1 MSDTDT
7 RSRAELRA
15 EKLIRRQKRNLR
27 KAEAEGF
34 LDGVCAMLR
43 PGDVVFDCGANQ
55 GVVTERLAATG
66 ADVIAYEPDPWAF
79 AQLSTRFGDS
89 ANVTLVQAAVARDA
103 GTVTLR
109 RAGNFDA
116 NPSGA
121 SVKST
126 ILDGGRSVDDST
138 GIDVP
143 CLSFSAE
150 VAKRIGDRPEIA
162 FVKMDIEGA
171 ELEILEDLVARD
183 AFGAIRCLVAETHER
198 KFKALRD
205 RFRILRE
212 TVRDR
217 YPVKRVNLD
226 WI

>member
-1 MSDTDT
+1 MSDIPEK
-7 RSRAELRA
+7 SRAELRA
-15 EKLIRRQKRNLR
+15 EKLIRREKRNLR

-43 PGDVVFDCGANQ
+43 PGDLAFDCGANQ
-55 GVVTERLAATG
+55 GVVTARLAATG
-66 ADVIAYEPDPWAF
+66 AHVIAYEPDPWAF
-79 AQLSTRFGDS
+79 AQLSTRFADT
-89 ANVTLVQAAVARDA
+89 ANVTLVQAALAREA
-103 GTVTLR
+103 GTVTLH
-109 RAGNFDA
+109 RAGNFDD

-143 CLSFSAE
+143 CLAFSAE
-150 VAKRIGDRPEIA
+150 IAGRLGDRAEVC

-171 ELEILEDLVARD
+171 ELEILEDLVERD
-183 AFGAIRCLVAETHER
+183 AFGQIRCLVAETHER
-198 KFKALRD
+198 KFKSLRGRFKALRD
-205 RFRILRE
+205 
-212 TVRDR
+212 TVRAR
-217 YPVKRVNLD
+217 YPAKRVNLD